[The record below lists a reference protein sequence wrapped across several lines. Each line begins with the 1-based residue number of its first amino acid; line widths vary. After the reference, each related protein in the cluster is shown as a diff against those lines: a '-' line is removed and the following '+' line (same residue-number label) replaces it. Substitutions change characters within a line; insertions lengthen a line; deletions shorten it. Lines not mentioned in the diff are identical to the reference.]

1 MTELSEDG
9 NVFLISGKRLIR
21 SFKQPCW
28 SYNQFLQSAPL
39 ASNSVW
45 LTGIS
50 LHSSPWRH
58 ARAGVEAEG
67 REKLSGQRKLG
78 SPPTLPLSRPLT
90 LIHLIHIT
98 KPLIWRYTSQSHS
111 TRLRA
116 ETRFPAHVVLFK
128 LVVLSSTVPAY
139 APVFHQ
145 LSVALRDQRR
155 AWAYIVCAA
164 ASIASI
170 NSQDEIWIVFAE
182 RQEERL
188 EHNQRKLQE
197 KAEDQLSTANRMF
210 NLCL

>member
-1 MTELSEDG
+1 MA
-9 NVFLISGKRLIR
+9 NVWFGRLNNLAD
-21 SFKQPCW
+21 P
-28 SYNQFLQSAPL
+28 NQFLQSAPL

-45 LTGIS
+45 VAVCGIS

-78 SPPTLPLSRPLT
+78 SPPTLPLSRPPT

-116 ETRFPAHVVLFK
+116 ETHFPAHVVLFK
-128 LVVLSSTVPAY
+128 LVVLSSTAPAY

-145 LSVALRDQRR
+145 LSVALRDQGP

-170 NSQDEIWIVFAE
+170 NSQDEIWILFAE

-188 EHNQRKLQE
+188 GHNQRKLQQ

-210 NLCL
+210 NLCLYFLNPSQKC